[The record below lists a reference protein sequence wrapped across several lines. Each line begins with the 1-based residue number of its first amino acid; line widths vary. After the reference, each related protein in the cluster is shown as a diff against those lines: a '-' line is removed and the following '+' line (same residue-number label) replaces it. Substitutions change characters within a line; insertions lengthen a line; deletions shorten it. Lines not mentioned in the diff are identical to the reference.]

1 MIYFDYP
8 KVRRS
13 LAKVCRKGYG
23 CKANVICKK
32 QVARYVSMIS
42 RKRLL
47 IWIKINKE
55 SNFFLKTEKG
65 GKHLRSFHPSRA
77 SVKQIFHRVEYRPED
92 LDIYSSGT
100 LEDAGISLRRLKSRE
115 PILHDAGVME
125 LGSKSKRS
133 PAYCWVGDIRRREF
147 GFINNRFVRNFSIW
161 NTEKVSPQNIIIWKK
176 MAFRI
181 YNIQKRIYKASQ
193 TGNKGAVLFLQQRL
207 TNSKD
212 AKYLSVRYVTE
223 DTGNIVYL
231 TAKEKIYL
239 VKILKI
245 DGNLSFLKR
254 WGTFKIENN
263 KSYFMNLSTV
273 QNRAKQALVLMA
285 LEPEWEAKF
294 ESNSYGFRPGRTV
307 HDTVKVLFD
316 SLGNQGNRGNY
327 KKYILIADLRGC
339 FSNLDY
345 RYLLKKLRTSEKIT
359 KQIESWLKI
368 YKYVELHSNPLKNH
382 RVITSK
388 NIIFPFLINVI
399 LHGMENT
406 LKSWVTKQGWINSKG
421 VVRKRKFVDASS
433 VNVIRYMCNF
443 VVIHESLKIVF
454 DTFSILTKWFTTTSQ
469 LLLREEKINIVESTK
484 GFVFFGYHFINLYK
498 NGNIKVKVYPSKESQ
513 KKLIFFIGEKCRQF
527 RSISVFNLINLIKPE
542 ILNWASYYKYIKCRR
557 IFCKLDYLILQ
568 ILRSWVFRRDR
579 KNGRRKIKAKY
590 FSSGTVYTFQNK
602 KYCNDWVLSSKK
614 KDNLNLTIVENWLP
628 KISWISSETFIIIK
642 KEKSVYDGDEVYWR
656 FRAYKYDS
664 FNVHNLEN

>member
-1 MIYFDYP
+1 
-8 KVRRS
+8 
-13 LAKVCRKGYG
+13 
-23 CKANVICKK
+23 
-32 QVARYVSMIS
+32 
-42 RKRLL
+42 
-47 IWIKINKE
+47 
-55 SNFFLKTEKG
+55 
-65 GKHLRSFHPSRA
+65 
-77 SVKQIFHRVEYRPED
+77 
-92 LDIYSSGT
+92 
-100 LEDAGISLRRLKSRE
+100 
-115 PILHDAGVME
+115 
-125 LGSKSKRS
+125 
-133 PAYCWVGDIRRREF
+133 
-147 GFINNRFVRNFSIW
+147 
-161 NTEKVSPQNIIIWKK
+161 

-359 KQIESWLKI
+359 KQIES
-368 YKYVELHSNPLKNH
+368 
-382 RVITSK
+382 
-388 NIIFPFLINVI
+388 
-399 LHGMENT
+399 
-406 LKSWVTKQGWINSKG
+406 
-421 VVRKRKFVDASS
+421 
-433 VNVIRYMCNF
+433 
-443 VVIHESLKIVF
+443 
-454 DTFSILTKWFTTTSQ
+454 
-469 LLLREEKINIVESTK
+469 
-484 GFVFFGYHFINLYK
+484 
-498 NGNIKVKVYPSKESQ
+498 
-513 KKLIFFIGEKCRQF
+513 
-527 RSISVFNLINLIKPE
+527 
-542 ILNWASYYKYIKCRR
+542 
-557 IFCKLDYLILQ
+557 
-568 ILRSWVFRRDR
+568 
-579 KNGRRKIKAKY
+579 
-590 FSSGTVYTFQNK
+590 
-602 KYCNDWVLSSKK
+602 
-614 KDNLNLTIVENWLP
+614 
-628 KISWISSETFIIIK
+628 
-642 KEKSVYDGDEVYWR
+642 
-656 FRAYKYDS
+656 
-664 FNVHNLEN
+664 